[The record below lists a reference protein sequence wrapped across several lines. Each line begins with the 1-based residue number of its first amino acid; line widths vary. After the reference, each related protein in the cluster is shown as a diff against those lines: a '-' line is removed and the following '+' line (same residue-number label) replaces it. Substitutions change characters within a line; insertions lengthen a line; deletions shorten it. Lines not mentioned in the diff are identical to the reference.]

1 MIYGHR
7 YLCPQNNL
15 DITRKGWE
23 SLMRQKK
30 KIVASLLLLCL
41 LFGTACGNSAGNG
54 TNDIKNEVAISAAV
68 SALEENGMKKI
79 GEPVQY
85 MEWNGTEMEYTVQDV
100 KIFDHYLDA
109 GIPESEFV
117 FGINEEPFILLD
129 IKIKKISGSEWSS
142 EDDYD
147 NISTLQLYNKSMLEA
162 VANGDYP
169 GISEICYFSGHGDMA
184 EDDKEYNYYW
194 LDPGEEAVFQ
204 VGWCVHEPLIGREQ
218 IAYLNNT
225 EGLTLHI
232 GSVNNT
238 DGGKYIDLT
247 TP

>member
-1 MIYGHR
+1 MKYG
-7 YLCPQNNL
+7 
-15 DITRKGWE
+15 
-23 SLMRQKK
+23 KK
-30 KIVASLLLLCL
+30 SAAFLLSIGL
-41 LFGTACGNSAGNG
+41 LFCTACGNSSR
-54 TNDIKNEVAISAAV
+54 TVPDDMKNEAAISAAA
-68 SALEENGMKKI
+68 SALEESGMKKI
-79 GEPVQY
+79 GEPVQ
-85 MEWNGTEMEYTVQDV
+85 WTGSNGSEMEYTVQDV